1 MTQSVN
7 RAVVFCCALK
17 TAGIVL
23 VIVSG
28 FKDVGWLG
36 SGRRFFVGY
45 AGPREKWSSHL
56 AGRDTLPEMLPKAR
70 VGADIGHAWAS
81 PHRNSLSVTSQGG
94 MGCENFSSLRR

>member
-1 MTQSVN
+1 MPQSVN
-7 RAVVFCCALK
+7 HAVIFCCAVK
-17 TAGIVL
+17 TGGIVL

-28 FKDVGWLG
+28 FKDVGWFG
-36 SGRRFFVGY
+36 SVGVSFVGY
-45 AGPREKWSSHL
+45 VGPREKWSSHL

-70 VGADIGHAWAS
+70 VGADIGHAWAC